1 MLTKIQIFL
10 LIISFSMKAISHRWF
25 VFLMLGKEKV
35 FAFIMFPLYLPI
47 LWHRNPCIHFLC
59 TSSNKKNLWRETHF
73 LIITDC
79 SWGNMPLFK
88 KLLKI
93 LTRFVAMEQKV
104 ITFLDKSHFDLGREN
119 WIYYLTYKLQRVL
132 LQNQTSKH
140 YITHRIHQ

>member
-47 LWHRNPCIHFLC
+47 LWHRNPCIYFLC

-88 KLLKI
+88 KLL
-93 LTRFVAMEQKV
+93 RFVAMEQKV
-104 ITFLDKSHFDLGREN
+104 ITFLDKSHFDLAREN

-140 YITHRIHQ
+140 YTHWIHQ

>member
-10 LIISFSMKAISHRWF
+10 LITSFSMKAISHRWF

-47 LWHRNPCIHFLC
+47 LWHRNPCIYFLC

-88 KLLKI
+88 KLL
-93 LTRFVAMEQKV
+93 RFVAMEQKV
-104 ITFLDKSHFDLGREN
+104 ITFLDKSHFDLAREN

-140 YITHRIHQ
+140 YTHWIHQ